1 MPFCDAPVVVVY
13 NIYVMAMTLHEI
25 EAQLDQLQV
34 SPQRDK
40 SQAQIRQLR
49 QALTQRL
56 RQIKAQAMQFEA
68 TNDRYLLIFDS
79 TNRYAKMAGN
89 SVLFYTQLLADRLRR
104 RYNIQ
109 VDTDTYSVS
118 EEGIVSIRALD
129 ALEQALA
136 SINVLPDPKLS
147 TEELHVFRLSR
158 PYSKAE
164 IAKLRERVV
173 SDTSRMATLIMPKM
187 PLPDLF
193 RQISELERLVFFGT
207 KHCRDTFARDYLT
220 QGVVTS
226 VTEMVA
232 AYLAMAQGQPH
243 QLLAWTIKLE
253 RQMVSVSNLRLMKQA
268 DVGKIVDL
276 AVAIERSVERECR
289 RSASRAGKAEPTVPT
304 DQQSP
309 TLLPQG
315 DGGL

>member
-1 MPFCDAPVVVVY
+1 MVVVY

-193 RQISELERLVFFGT
+193 RQISELERLVYFGA
-207 KHCRDTFARDYLT
+207 KHCGDAFGRNYLLH
-220 QGVVTS
+220 GVVTS
-226 VTEMVA
+226 VNEMMT
-232 AYLAMAQGQPH
+232 AYLEMAQGRPH
-243 QLLAWTIKLE
+243 QLLAWTLKLE
-253 RQMVSVSNLRLMKQA
+253 HQMVSVSNLRLLKQA
-268 DVGKIVDL
+268 EIGKIMDL

-289 RSASRAGKAEPTVPT
+289 RSVSRASKAESAAPT
-304 DQQSP
+304 DQQP
-309 TLLPQG
+309 PVLLPQG